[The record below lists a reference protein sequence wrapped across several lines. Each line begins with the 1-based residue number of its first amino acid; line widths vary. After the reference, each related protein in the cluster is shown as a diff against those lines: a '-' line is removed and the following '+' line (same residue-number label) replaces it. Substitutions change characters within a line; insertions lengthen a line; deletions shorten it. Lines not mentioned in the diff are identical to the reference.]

1 MPAPIW
7 KAEESLVSPGP
18 TFAYIPAL
26 DGLRAVSIALVMLSH
41 FGFGAFVPGIFG
53 VTVFFFV
60 SGFLITRQ
68 LLAEVGA
75 TGSLRLD
82 MFYLR
87 RVLRLYPA
95 LIVMVAASAIL
106 FPALGG
112 RMAESDVLWALFYG
126 TNYHAM
132 AGGNQS
138 GIPFVPHPFAIL
150 WSLAVEEH
158 YYLAFPLIVWLLGR
172 NPERLAFAIAALI
185 LAVTAWRFHVVG
197 YCVGHPEIG
206 FCAVPFRIEHGTD
219 TRVNSILYGALLAT
233 LLGSRRSA
241 RVLASLRSPSV
252 FAAGTLALLAS
263 FLIRDGWFRDTLR
276 FSVQGMGLFICV
288 GGTLYA
294 ALLAPIRSM
303 LGRPVAILLGRWS
316 YSLYLWHWPVFSLCG
331 VVLPIAVWVPF
342 LHGAGSLRWTAVLFP
357 TLTALS
363 LGLAVASYYGIE
375 RPMVALRR
383 RFGSHAVADGGSGA
397 AASRQSAD
405 PFPARKLSTKGVL
418 LAGRYASAD
427 QQHDRFDQ
435 MLDRPARAVHRE
447 DDGRSGER
455 EPAEMENRAGLLAKK
470 LAEQEPGH

>member
-1 MPAPIW
+1 MPGRIW
-7 KAEESLVSPGP
+7 KAEESLVSPAP
-18 TFAYIPAL
+18 SFAYIPAL

-53 VTVFFFV
+53 VTIFFFV

-68 LLAEVGA
+68 LLCEVGA

-95 LIVMVAASAIL
+95 LIAIVAASAIV

-112 RMAESDVLWALFYG
+112 RMATSDVVWALFYG

-138 GIPFVPHPFAIL
+138 GIPLVPHPFAIL

-158 YYLAFPLIVWLLGR
+158 YYLAFPLIVWLFGR
-172 NPERLAFAIAALI
+172 SQERLAVAIAILI

-197 YCVGHPEIG
+197 YCADHPAIG

-219 TRVNSILYGALLAT
+219 TRVDSIFYGALLAT
-233 LLGSRRSA
+233 LLGSRWSGT
-241 RVLASLRSPSV
+241 VLASLRSPIV
-252 FAAGTLALLAS
+252 FAAGAVALLAS

-288 GGTLYA
+288 GTTLYA
-294 ALLAPIRSM
+294 AFLAPIRSI
-303 LGRPVAILLGRWS
+303 LARTVAILVGRWS
-316 YSLYLWHWPVFSLCG
+316 YSLYLWHWPVFSVTGCL
-331 VVLPIAVWVPF
+331 LPIAVWVPF
-342 LHGAGSLRWTAVLFP
+342 LHGAGSLGWTVMLFP
-357 TLTALS
+357 TLTAVS
-363 LGLAVASYYGIE
+363 LALAVTSYYGIE

-383 RFGSHAVADGGSGA
+383 RFGSHAVADRGPGA
-397 AASRQSAD
+397 
-405 PFPARKLSTKGVL
+405 PARQEAANSPLARKIDANERLS
-418 LAGRYASAD
+418 AGRHAPAD
-427 QQHDRFDQ
+427 QQHDRLDQ
-435 MLDRPARAVHRE
+435 VLDRPARAVHRE
-447 DDGRSGER
+447 DDSRGSES
-455 EPAEMENRAGLLAKK
+455 EPAEMKNRGGILAKN
-470 LAEQEPGH
+470 LAKQEAGQ